1 VRRLR
6 RLSTLENGNKLKG
19 RLTLNEV
26 RWAPAVRCLKK
37 WIRDGVQKKGTG
49 QPRSRQKI
57 VIFSV
62 FIFKILIQKKLFSKK
77 IYLLKE

>member
-37 WIRDGVQKKGTG
+37 WIRDGVQKKRDRTATVTTKNRYL
-49 QPRSRQKI
+49 QCIYFQNI
-57 VIFSV
+57 D
-62 FIFKILIQKKLFSKK
+62 SKE
-77 IYLLKE
+77 II